1 MLKTGDLVEPEEFFN
16 GYYHSV
22 LKSRPE
28 WVGVVTRVVNAT
40 IEPALVEVAWSHGEV
55 LKHYSDDL
63 RALTPQKH
71 ETTKENQSR

>member
-28 WVGVVTRVVNAT
+28 WVGVVTRIVNDT
-40 IEPALVEVAWSHGEV
+40 IEPALVEVTWSHGEV

-63 RALTPQKH
+63 RTLTSHNHAK
-71 ETTKENQSR
+71 TKNN